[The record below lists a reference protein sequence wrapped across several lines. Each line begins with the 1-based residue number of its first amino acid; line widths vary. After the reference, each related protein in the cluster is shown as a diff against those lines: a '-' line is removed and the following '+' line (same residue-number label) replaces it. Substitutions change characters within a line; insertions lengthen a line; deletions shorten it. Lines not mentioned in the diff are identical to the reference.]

1 MEERNVI
8 LLVEDN
14 DDDVILTLRAL
25 RRSRIANEIEVA
37 KSGEDALDVLA
48 GAARDIN
55 LMPSV
60 VLLDLNLPRMTGI
73 DVLRTIRAD
82 EATRLL
88 PVIVLTS
95 SKRDEDVINS
105 YSLGAN
111 AYVRKPVDFE
121 QFVDAIKRLDLSWRV
136 LNEAPLLHPR

>member
-1 MEERNVI
+1 MDDRNVI

-14 DDDVILTLRAL
+14 DDDVILTLRTL
-25 RRSRIANEIEVA
+25 KRSRIANEIEVA
-37 KSGEDALDVLA
+37 KSGEDALDFLA
-48 GAARDIN
+48 HAARDIS

-60 VLLDLNLPRMTGI
+60 VLLDLNLPRMSGLE
-73 DVLRTIRAD
+73 VLRTIRAD
-82 EATRLL
+82 EATTRL

-111 AYVRKPVDFE
+111 AFIRKPVDFA
-121 QFVDAIKRLDLSWRV
+121 QFFEAAKRLALSWRV
-136 LNEAPLLHPR
+136 VNEAPVHQH